1 MGMENI
7 PPPVIIKKKFTGSNT
22 IKVIADVLL
31 FIVLLFLVLYLTQKS
46 KTMVTIINYKQ
57 RQKEDGSTFY
67 VLEVQG
73 GIEMVMSQTT
83 NQFYATSKKASIT
96 STFDEITCQALIGT
110 QMQGSII
117 KEECEPYEYT
127 VKDTGEV
134 IVLHHRF
141 VYSAQEPGAKNTVKQ
156 QVSDSFAIDMESL
169 SKNGKHIEFA

>member
-1 MGMENI
+1 
-7 PPPVIIKKKFTGSNT
+7 
-22 IKVIADVLL
+22 
-31 FIVLLFLVLYLTQKS
+31 
-46 KTMVTIINYKQ
+46 MVTIINYKQ

-83 NQFYATSKKASIT
+83 NQFYATSKKASIS
-96 STFDEITCQALIGT
+96 STFDELTCQALIGT

-117 KEECEPYEYT
+117 KQECEPYEYT

-141 VYSAQEPGAKNTVKQ
+141 VYSPHEPGKENTANR
-156 QVSDSFAIDMESL
+156 QVSNSFTADMESF
-169 SKNGKHIEFA
+169 SRNGKHVLAEA